1 MKKNF
6 IYLAITLFMG
16 LSISCNQE
24 NDSSTLNNQSNMV
37 NISANLPE
45 EFVRTRAV
53 PEADGHYLRCIL
65 EITNEAGDLVYR
77 EEKLGTE
84 GSADGKLSFTFPL
97 EAAGTYNYK
106 MWADFIEAN
115 GQQKDPVT
123 GRYTDKFYNT
133 ADLTKITIK
142 DPALLYN
149 TDACDAFS
157 GTGSFDKSDATLE
170 NPLSVTL
177 VRPFAKLIVSD
188 KSSANFAKCTSVSV
202 SQEIPSGFDVST
214 GTISSETVVAT
225 LPATA
230 PLGTGEQEGEGHDLR
245 LFSYYIF
252 ADNDALGEIG
262 LTFVTTDGGRTVAI
276 PANVSVKQNT
286 RTLVRGYLV
295 AESQNGGQI
304 DTDFGEWNPDID
316 GGDVDPTEP
325 SINPEIGDYY
335 YQDGTYSSELK
346 MDADN
351 PCIGVVFATKA
362 LDGDEASKYG
372 DFTSIKGYVMALESA
387 PTNTRKEFC
396 AKEMSA
402 TIDFTGLTLTK
413 TGYENTT
420 ALFADKR
427 YADNPTQYPVIVDF
441 LTFKEK
447 IATPAKSS
455 GWYIPSFEELKTFTI
470 EYYGFEGTAKNEK
483 FANAVDAIEGAN
495 LFVHITTTDRYLLS
509 STISSQAISPIMFNG
524 NAIKDITKTAPI
536 FNKTNPSGAA
546 GVQGQIRAI
555 LTILE

>member
-16 LSISCNQE
+16 LFISCNQE
-24 NDSSTLNNQSNMV
+24 NDSSTLNNQSKLV
-37 NISANLPE
+37 NISADLPE

-346 MDADN
+346 TDADN

-372 DFTSIKGYVMALESA
+372 DFTSIKGYVMALESVPA
-387 PTNTRKEFC
+387 GDRSEFC
-396 AKEMSA
+396 SKTMSE
-402 TIDFTGLTLTK
+402 TIDFSGLELTT
-413 TGYENTT
+413 TGYENTKN
-420 ALFADKR
+420 LLIDSR
-427 YADNPTQYPVIVDF
+427 YTSHSGDYPLIQEF
-441 LTFKEK
+441 INFKTRTE
-447 IATPAKSS
+447 TPNTSS
-455 GWYIPSFEELKTFTI
+455 EWYIPSIGQLREMTI
-470 EYYGFEGTAKNEK
+470 GYYGLAETAANDIFK
-483 FANAVDAIEGAN
+483 NAVDAIDNAN
-495 LFVHITTTDRYLLS
+495 QFVHSTSSRYLLS
-509 STISSQAISPIMFNG
+509 SNISNKSITPVMITNGVLDTNIKAQTIFHS
-524 NAIKDITKTAPI
+524 D
-536 FNKTNPSGAA
+536 PSKA
-546 GVQGQIRAI
+546 GIQGLIRPI